1 MQYLTLLLSHHFL
14 TRLNSVLRS
23 SNASVLPSSTPTG
36 QGAIT
41 PESKSNIVP
50 LAVGLTFGLLT
61 LAIAVLGALY
71 LRRRRR
77 RKAALLD
84 AVATPLSPPA
94 QNNRRSRSGAP
105 RERKRPPQPPQR
117 PTHGLTLSSSAP
129 TAEVVPTTSNGIAE
143 SEMPPSYESHMMTA
157 RVPMAGELRT

>member
-1 MQYLTLLLSHHFL
+1 MQYLTLLLSHYFL
-14 TRLNSVLRS
+14 LRLYSVLRS
-23 SNASVLPSSTPTG
+23 SNASALPSSIPTG

-71 LRRRRR
+71 LRRRRG
-77 RKAALLD
+77 RKSTLLN
-84 AVATPLSPPA
+84 AGATPLSPPA
-94 QNNRRSRSGAP
+94 QSDQRSRKGAP
-105 RERKRPPQPPQR
+105 QERKRPQHAQP
-117 PTHGLTLSSSAP
+117 PTHGSTLSSSAP
-129 TAEVVPTTSNGIAE
+129 TAEVVPTSSIGITE

-157 RVPMAGELRT
+157 RVPIPG